1 MWELDCKEVWV
12 RKIWCFWT
20 VVLEKTFES
29 PLDYKEIQ
37 PVHPKGDQ
45 SWIFIGRTDAEAP
58 ILWPPDAK
66 SRLIGTDPDAG
77 KDWGWEEKG
86 MTEMRQLNCI
96 TDSMDMTLSKL
107 WELVMDRE
115 AWGVTVH
122 WVTKSQTRLSDWTE
136 LNWTDPMICF
146 LNNISK
152 EKRSMTQINIFL
164 RHKLLALGCF
174 YWSLR

>member
-1 MWELDCKEVWV
+1 MTLESPLDCKEIKSVNP
-12 RKIWCFWT
+12 KQYQFWI
-20 VVLEKTFES
+20 LRC
-29 PLDYKEIQ
+29 
-37 PVHPKGDQ
+37 
-45 SWIFIGRTDAEAP
+45 WTDAEAETP

-66 SRLIGTDPDAG
+66 NWLVRKDPDAG
-77 KDWGWEEKG
+77 KVWRQEEKG
-86 MTEMRQLNCI
+86 MTEGKMVGWHHWLNGH
-96 TDSMDMTLSKL
+96 
-107 WELVMDRE
+107 EFEQAPGVVMDRE
-115 AWGVTVH
+115 AWHAAVH

-174 YWSLR
+174 HWSLR